1 MWSSM
6 FSGGGLNPRK
16 MKKMMEQ
23 MGIELEEL
31 EVEDIVMTLVNGEK
45 LIFKDV
51 EVTKMEAK
59 GQKTYQIV
67 GDPEIGGSDQTIDD
81 VAEISKEDI
90 EMVMQKS
97 DVDEETARKSIETT
111 EGDLAAA
118 IYRLK

>member
-1 MWSSM
+1 M

-31 EVEDIVMTLVNGEK
+31 EVEDVVMTLVGGEK
-45 LIFKDV
+45 LIFKEV
-51 EVTKMEAK
+51 EVTKMEAR
-59 GQKTYQIV
+59 GQKTYQVV
-67 GDPEIGGSDQTIDD
+67 GDPEIEGSDQIADSGMK
-81 VAEISKEDI
+81 ISKEDI

-97 DVDEETARKSIETT
+97 DVDEETARKSIEAT

>member
-1 MWSSM
+1 M

-31 EVEDIVMTLVNGEK
+31 EVEDVVITLANGEK
-45 LIFKDV
+45 LIFKEV
-51 EVTKMEAK
+51 EVTKMDAR

-67 GDPEIGGSDQTIDD
+67 GDPEMGGNDQTIDN
-81 VAEISKEDI
+81 VTEISKEDI

-97 DVDEETARKSIETT
+97 DVDEETARKSIEST

>member
-1 MWSSM
+1 M

-31 EVEDIVMTLVNGEK
+31 EVEDVVITLANGEK
-45 LIFKDV
+45 LIFKEV
-51 EVTKMEAK
+51 EVTKMDAR

-67 GDPEIGGSDQTIDD
+67 GDPERGGNDQIIDN
-81 VAEISKEDI
+81 VTEISKEDI

-97 DVDEETARKSIETT
+97 DVDEETARKSIEAT

>member
-31 EVEDIVMTLVNGEK
+31 EVEDVVMTLLNGEK

-51 EVTKMEAK
+51 EVTKMEAR

-67 GDPEIGGSDQTIDD
+67 GDPEMGGNDRAMDNVT
-81 VAEISKEDI
+81 EISKEDI

-97 DVDEETARKSIETT
+97 DVDEETARKSIEAT

>member
-1 MWSSM
+1 M

-31 EVEDIVMTLVNGEK
+31 EVEEVTIALMNGEK
-45 LIFKDV
+45 LIFRDA
-51 EVTKMEAK
+51 EVTKMEAR
-59 GQKTYQIV
+59 GQKTYQII
-67 GDPEIGGSDQTIDD
+67 GDPVKDGNGISAKEVDK
-81 VAEISKEDI
+81 ISKDDI

-97 DVDEETARKSIETT
+97 GVDEETARKSIEATK
-111 EGDLAAA
+111 GDLAAA

>member
-67 GDPEIGGSDQTIDD
+67 GDPEIEGSDQTIDD

-97 DVDEETARKSIETT
+97 DVDEETARKSIEST

>member
-1 MWSSM
+1 M

-31 EVEDIVMTLVNGEK
+31 EVEDVVMTLANGEK
-45 LIFKDV
+45 LIFKEV

-67 GDPEIGGSDQTIDD
+67 GDPEMGGSDQTIDN
-81 VAEISKEDI
+81 VTEISKEDI

-97 DVDEETARKSIETT
+97 DVDEETARKSIEAT

>member
-1 MWSSM
+1 M

-31 EVEDIVMTLVNGEK
+31 EVEDVVMTLVGGEK
-45 LIFKDV
+45 LIFKEV
-51 EVTKMEAK
+51 EVTKMEAR
-59 GQKTYQIV
+59 GQKTYQVI
-67 GDPEIGGSDQTIDD
+67 GDPEIGGDD
-81 VAEISKEDI
+81 KLVDGGTKISKEDI

-97 DVDEETARKSIETT
+97 GVDEETARKSIEAT